1 MIDRREFVRLGLL
14 SSLPVCGGLAAFG
27 QDSKA
32 TDAGALRLDGR
43 TVVIDPRSR
52 PAAQLAKLLEAAGAR
67 TVALDN
73 GDITDFWFTYLDRK
87 WRELPV
93 PICGM
98 TDYPALFLLE
108 RFAWDRGLRVVFH
121 AEHRPL
127 SADSVSHT
135 LTGPSIT
142 VGKVR
147 GLIESPSW
155 DRAVM
160 TAFANSEID
169 ASTARIDRAIGHY
182 RMADADL
189 LEPLYSWVIA
199 PRGV

>member
-14 SSLPVCGGLAAFG
+14 SSLPVCGGLAAIG
-27 QDSKA
+27 QNSKA
-32 TDAGALRLDGR
+32 TDAGALRLEGR
-43 TVVIDPRSR
+43 VIVIDPRSI
-52 PAAQLAKLLEAAGAR
+52 PAAHLAKLLEAAGAR
-67 TVALDN
+67 TVAIES
-73 GDITDFWFTYLDRK
+73 GDITDFWFTYLDRQ

-93 PICGM
+93 PVCGM

-121 AEHRPL
+121 AKHQPL
-127 SADSVSHT
+127 SARSVSHT

-142 VGKVR
+142 VGEVR
-147 GLIESPSW
+147 GLIESRSW
-155 DRAVM
+155 DRAIM
-160 TAFANSEID
+160 TAFANSESD
-169 ASTARIDRAIGHY
+169 LSPTRIDRATGHY